1 MNPLGL
7 NFIARPYRGVSVQEV
22 ETLDPPALLGHI
34 RSRPVYQRTEFLVA
48 VCGERRALVQVE
60 REEGD
65 GVLVPV
71 RDARLLAGPDSVTF
85 VSDPSIDTGNASQ
98 MARVARS
105 RVTVV
110 EGKFGHVNFILDPAP
125 VRVRVVEVVPPE
137 PPKLLEMARA
147 VIDYD
152 EELPPFEFDYEAI
165 DMRELAASR
174 PSERYLFPCRCS
186 GLAGDFLDAG
196 PPAAADWTLV
206 GCERSRQI
214 HVALYGRE
222 PSARVDFCPRAVVSG
237 GGPTLLKCCLLERG
251 IERDGERWVVPWG
264 ASLEEVRGALREL
277 AGL

>member
-1 MNPLGL
+1 
-7 NFIARPYRGVSVQEV
+7 
-22 ETLDPPALLGHI
+22 
-34 RSRPVYQRTEFLVA
+34 
-48 VCGERRALVQVE
+48 
-60 REEGD
+60 
-65 GVLVPV
+65 V